1 VQEAKMPGQNS
12 NKNQSHT
19 LTEMIFNR
27 GRFKRPKSDIELI
40 EHTIQRECKA
50 PINARL
56 AADGALCVDTNRTG
70 RSPSDRYIIE
80 GKYSSQINWNS
91 VNKEMPRAV
100 FVSLMDRVMNHVD
113 NLAEP
118 LFFSDDLYI
127 GKDSKYSQPIRLAT
141 KYAWH
146 HLFGRNFFIKG
157 DPHDGSRKP
166 WTLLSVPSFITVP
179 ERDSTHSDGVI
190 AIDLDEQVILIANRT
205 YGGCEWKSFFAAMN
219 ILLPLDNVLT
229 MHCGANITKMEGNI
243 TLFLGLSGTGKTALS
258 ADPDCLLIGDDG
270 HAWGPDGIFNLA
282 GGCYAKLH
290 DITKERE
297 QLIWNALRFGT
308 IMENVVLD
316 SNRVPDFEAGPEN
329 IRGLYP
335 MEFIEDVY
343 PGERAGHPD
352 AIIFLT
358 CDMYGV
364 LPPVA
369 KLSHE
374 QAVYYFAAGYTT
386 KIGSTEANSLHDF
399 EPTFSAYFGEV
410 FFPLLSTFY
419 LELFQ
424 DKLRQHKVPVYLV
437 NTGWTGG
444 PMGSPAGRRFSI
456 ATSRNIVHAIQH
468 NKIHDAELVLLT
480 EHNLL
485 VPKHISG
492 VDERNLNPSNMWQDQ
507 AEYHSACRELDQLF
521 HANMA
526 QKFPDMASTILVS
539 GRPQS

>member
-1 VQEAKMPGQNS
+1 MPEQQLS
-12 NKNQSHT
+12 KNQS
-19 LTEMIFNR
+19 LTEIIRNQ
-27 GRFKRPKSDIELI
+27 GRFRRAKNDIELV
-40 EHTIQRECKA
+40 EHAIQRECKA

-56 AADGALCVDTNRTG
+56 ASNGALCVDTNRTG
-70 RSPSDRYIIE
+70 RSPADRYLVE
-80 GKYSSQINWNS
+80 GKYSSQINWNA

-100 FVSLMDRVMNHVD
+100 FLALMNKAMNHVD

-127 GKDSKYSQPIRLAT
+127 GKDSQYRQSLRLAT

-146 HLFGRNFFIKG
+146 QLFGRNFFIQG
-157 DPHDGSRKP
+157 EQHDGSKKP
-166 WTLLSVPSFITVP
+166 WTLLSVPSFVTHP
-179 ERDSTHSDGVI
+179 EQDSTYSDGII

-205 YGGCEWKSFFAAMN
+205 YGGCQWKAIFTAMN
-219 ILLPLDNVLT
+219 TLLPLEGVLT
-229 MHCGANITKMEGNI
+229 MHCGANITKKEGHV

-270 HAWGPDGIFNLA
+270 HAWGPNGIFNIA

-290 DITKERE
+290 DITRERE
-297 QLIWNALRFGT
+297 QLIWDALRFGT

-316 SNRVPDFEAGPEN
+316 DNRTPDFESGPEN

-335 MEFIEDVY
+335 MEFIDDVY
-343 PGERAGHPD
+343 PGEHAGHPD

-358 CDMYGV
+358 CDMFGV

-369 KLSHE
+369 KLTAE

-386 KIGSTEANSLHDF
+386 KVGSTEANSLHDF

-410 FFPLLSTFY
+410 FFPLISKYY
-419 LELFQ
+419 LDLFQ
-424 DKLRQHKVPVYLV
+424 AKLRDHNVPVYLV

-468 NKIHDAELVLLT
+468 NKIHDEDLVLLS
-480 EHNLL
+480 EHNLY
-485 VPKHISG
+485 VPKHVAG
-492 VDERNLNPSNMWQDQ
+492 VDERNLNPLNMWQEKT
-507 AEYHSACRELDQLF
+507 AYYAACEQLNQLF

-526 QKFPDMASTILVS
+526 HKFPDMDAAILES
-539 GRPQS
+539 GRPTV

>member
-1 VQEAKMPGQNS
+1 MPENDWI
-12 NKNQSHT
+12 NNQVHSPA
-19 LTEMIFNR
+19 EMIRSR
-27 GRFKRPKSDIELI
+27 GRFRRPKSDIELL
-40 EHTIQRECKA
+40 EHSIKRECKT

-56 AADGALCVDTNRTG
+56 AANGALCVETNRTG
-70 RSPSDRYIIE
+70 RSPADRFIVE
-80 GKYSSQINWNS
+80 GQYSSLITWNT
-91 VNKEMPRAV
+91 VNKAMPRAA
-100 FVSLMDRVMNHVD
+100 FVALLERVMGHVE

-127 GKDSKYSQPIRLAT
+127 GKDSQYRYPIRVAT

-157 DPHDGSRKP
+157 EPHDGSRKP
-166 WTLLSVPSFITVP
+166 WTLLNIPSFITIP
-179 ERDSTHSDGVI
+179 ERDGTHSDGVI
-190 AIDLDEQVILIANRT
+190 AIDLDEQIILIANRT
-205 YGGCEWKSFFAAMN
+205 YGGCEWKSIFSAMN
-219 ILLPLDNVLT
+219 TLLPLEGILT
-229 MHCGANITKMEGNI
+229 LHCGANITKKEGKV

-270 HAWGPDGIFNLA
+270 HAWGPEGIFNLA

-290 DITKERE
+290 DITRERE
-297 QLIWNALRFGT
+297 PLIWDALRFGT

-316 SNRVPDFEAGPEN
+316 TNRVPDFETGPEN

-335 MEFIEDVY
+335 MDFIEDVY

-358 CDMYGV
+358 CDMFGV

-369 KLSHE
+369 KLSPE
-374 QAVYYFAAGYTT
+374 QAAYYYAAGYTT
-386 KIGSTEANSLHDF
+386 KIGSTEADSQHDF

-410 FFPLLSTFY
+410 FFPLLSNYY

-424 DKLRQHKVPVYLV
+424 GKLREHQVPVYLV

-444 PMGSPAGRRFSI
+444 AMGSPAGRRFSI

-468 NKIHDAELVLLT
+468 NKIHDEDLILLP

-485 VPKHISG
+485 VPKHIPG
-492 VDERNLNPSNMWQDQ
+492 VDERNLTPSIMWQDS
-507 AEYHSACRELDQLF
+507 AEYNAACEKLNQLF
-521 HANMA
+521 HDNMA
-526 QKFPDMASTILVS
+526 RKFPDMDSAILAS
-539 GRPQS
+539 GRPTA

>member
-1 VQEAKMPGQNS
+1 MPEQQGS
-12 NKNQSHT
+12 KNQTDNLSAIILNH
-19 LTEMIFNR
+19 
-27 GRFKRPKSDIELI
+27 GRFRQPTCDIELI
-40 EHTIQRECKA
+40 EHSIKYESKA

-56 AADGALCVDTNRTG
+56 AANGALCVDTNRTG
-70 RSPSDRYIIE
+70 RSPADRYIVA

-91 VNKEMPRAV
+91 VNKEMPRDV
-100 FVSLMDRVMNHVD
+100 FLALMDKVMRHAD
-113 NLAEP
+113 TLDEP

-127 GKDSKYSQPIRLAT
+127 GKDSQYRQPIRLVT

-157 DPHDGSRKP
+157 EAHDGSKKP

-190 AIDLDEQVILIANRT
+190 AIDLDEQVVLIANRT
-205 YGGCEWKSFFAAMN
+205 YGGCEWKAFFTAMN
-219 ILLPLDNVLT
+219 TLLPFDDVLT
-229 MHCGANITKMEGNI
+229 MHCGANITKKEGHV

-270 HAWGPDGIFNLA
+270 HGWGPNGIFNIA

-290 DITKERE
+290 DITRERE
-297 QLIWNALRFGT
+297 QLIWDALHFGT

-316 SNRVPDFEAGPEN
+316 NNRLPDFEIGPEN

-335 MEFIEDVY
+335 MDFIDDVY
-343 PGERAGHPD
+343 PAEHAGHPD

-369 KLSHE
+369 KLSAE
-374 QAVYYFAAGYTT
+374 QAAYYFAAGYTT

-410 FFPLLSTFY
+410 FFPLLSKYY
-419 LELFQ
+419 LDLFQ
-424 DKLRQHKVPVYLV
+424 NKLREHNVPVYLV

-468 NKIHDAELVLLT
+468 NKIHDEDLVLLT

-485 VPKHISG
+485 VPKHVAG
-492 VDERNLNPSNMWQDQ
+492 VDERNLNPLNMWDDKV
-507 AEYHSACRELDQLF
+507 AYHAACQELNQLF

-526 QKFPDMASTILVS
+526 KKFPDMESAILES
-539 GRPQS
+539 GRPKS

>member
-1 VQEAKMPGQNS
+1 MPEQNWI
-12 NKNQSHT
+12 KNQSHT
-19 LTEMIFNR
+19 LTEMIRNQ
-27 GRFKRPKSDIELI
+27 GRFRRPKNNIELI

-56 AADGALCVDTNRTG
+56 ASNGALCVDTNRTG
-70 RSPSDRYIIE
+70 RSPADRYIVE

-91 VNKEMPRAV
+91 VNKEMPREV
-100 FVSLMDRVMNHVD
+100 FLSLMERVMNHVEH
-113 NLAEP
+113 LAEP

-127 GKDSKYSQPIRLAT
+127 GKDSQYRQPIRLAT

-146 HLFGRNFFIKG
+146 QLFGRNFFIKG
-157 DPHDGSRKP
+157 EQHDGSRKP

-179 ERDSTHSDGVI
+179 ERDLTHSDGVI
-190 AIDLDEQVILIANRT
+190 VIDLDEQVILIANRT
-205 YGGCEWKSFFAAMN
+205 YGGCEWKAFFTAMN
-219 ILLPLDNVLT
+219 TLLPFEGILT
-229 MHCGANITKMEGNI
+229 MHCGANITKKEGKV

-270 HAWGPDGIFNLA
+270 HAWGPNGVFNLA

-290 DITKERE
+290 DITRERE
-297 QLIWNALRFGT
+297 QLIWDALRFGT

-316 SNRVPDFEAGPEN
+316 NSRVADFETGPEN

-335 MEFIEDVY
+335 MEFIDDVY
-343 PGERAGHPD
+343 PGEHAGHPD

-358 CDMYGV
+358 CDMFGV

-369 KLSHE
+369 KLSPE
-374 QAVYYFAAGYTT
+374 QAAYYFAAGYTT
-386 KIGSTEANSLHDF
+386 KIGSTEANSLYDF

-410 FFPLLSTFY
+410 FFPLLSRYY
-419 LELFQ
+419 LDLFQ
-424 DKLRQHKVPVYLV
+424 DKLRQHHVPVFLV

-468 NKIHDAELVLLT
+468 NKIHDEDLVTLP

-485 VPKHISG
+485 VPKHIPG
-492 VDERNLNPSNMWQDQ
+492 VDERNLKPSNMWQNQ
-507 AEYHSACRELDQLF
+507 AEYNSACQELNQLF

-526 QKFPDMASTILVS
+526 QKFPDMDSAILAS